1 MICEQKAKIKKG
13 ATLEKAS
20 PVRRSMALSSSRVC
34 VVFLVCVALVPLH
47 AATVSRQNADV
58 FAKKIVQIQQQ
69 ALQAPSAD
77 RRPTQRRTAVSEDEL
92 NSWFA
97 YRAQPVLPAGLSQPQ
112 ITIVGQGKV
121 AGQATV
127 DLETIGKRR
136 STGGTFDPWSYL
148 GGRVPVTVNGI
159 LHTQDG
165 RGRFELQSAEVSGV
179 PVPKSL
185 LQELLSYYSRTAEDP
200 DGISIDEAFELPAN
214 IDKIEV
220 GQGQAVV
227 VQ

>member
-1 MICEQKAKIKKG
+1 
-13 ATLEKAS
+13 
-20 PVRRSMALSSSRVC
+20 MAFSSHRLC
-34 VVFLVCVALVPLH
+34 LILLTCAALVPLQ
-47 AATVSRQNADV
+47 AATVSRQNADL
-58 FAKKIVQIQQQ
+58 FAKKIVQIQQHG
-69 ALQAPSAD
+69 LTTPPD
-77 RRPTQRRTAVSEDEL
+77 RRASERRTPVTEDEL

-112 ITIVGQGKV
+112 VTIVGQGKV

-159 LHTQDG
+159 LHTQNG

-179 PVPKSL
+179 PVPKTL
-185 LQELLSYYSRTAEDP
+185 LQELLSYYSRTPENP
-200 DGISIDEAFELPAN
+200 NGISLDGAFELPAN

>member
-1 MICEQKAKIKKG
+1 
-13 ATLEKAS
+13 
-20 PVRRSMALSSSRVC
+20 MALRTRRIGAC
-34 VVFLVCVALVPLH
+34 VLACAAFVPLQ
-47 AATVSRQNADV
+47 AATVSPQNADA

-69 ALQAPSAD
+69 GSQVQSGD
-77 RRPTQRRTAVSEDEL
+77 RRSTAQRRTPVTEDEL

-97 YRAQPVLPAGLSQPQ
+97 YRAQPVLPAGVTQPQ
-112 ITIVGQGKV
+112 ITIVGDGKV

-127 DLETIGKRR
+127 DLEAIGKRR
-136 STGGTFDPWSYL
+136 TTGGTFDPWSYL
-148 GGRVPVTVNGI
+148 GGRVPVTINGV

-165 RGRFELQSAEVSGV
+165 RGRFEVQNAEVSGV
-179 PVPKSL
+179 PVPASL
-185 LQELLSYYSRTAEDP
+185 LQELVSYYSRTADNP
-200 DGISIDEAFELPAN
+200 GGISLNQAFELPAN

>member
-1 MICEQKAKIKKG
+1 MMAFSLRRFY
-13 ATLEKAS
+13 AVLLVSTL
-20 PVRRSMALSSSRVC
+20 
-34 VVFLVCVALVPLH
+34 LVPLQ

-69 ALQAPSAD
+69 GLQSPATD
-77 RRPTQRRTAVSEDEL
+77 RRATERRTPVTEDEL

-127 DLETIGKRR
+127 DLETVGKRR
-136 STGGTFDPWSYL
+136 SSGGTFDPWSYL

-159 LHTQDG
+159 LHTQNG

-179 PVPKSL
+179 PVPKTL
-185 LQELLSYYSRTAEDP
+185 LQELLSYYSRTPEHP
-200 DGISIDEAFELPAN
+200 TGIGLDEAFELPAN

>member
-1 MICEQKAKIKKG
+1 MAFPSRRLG
-13 ATLEKAS
+13 AVLLTCA
-20 PVRRSMALSSSRVC
+20 
-34 VVFLVCVALVPLH
+34 ALVPLQ
-47 AATVSRQNADV
+47 AATVSQQSADV
-58 FAKKIVQIQQQ
+58 FAKKVAQIQQQ
-69 ALQAPSAD
+69 GLQVRGD
-77 RRPTQRRTAVSEDEL
+77 RRDAVRRTAVTEDEL

-97 YRAQPVLPAGLSQPQ
+97 YRAQPVLPPGVSQPQ

-127 DLETIGKRR
+127 DLEAIGRRR

-179 PVPKSL
+179 PVPKTL
-185 LQELLSYYSRTAEDP
+185 LQELLSNYSRTPEHP
-200 DGISIDEAFELPAN
+200 TGISLDEAFELPAN